1 MCFAKNRILRTMKKK
16 RGPLVRVYDYDADTL
31 LLFFLCPP
39 TNKLTN
45 ETKTTTI
52 PLILLLSSNY
62 FLSLSLS
69 LLFIHQ
75 KRRVTT
81 TKPTTKPTSTST
93 RKVLFSIKR
102 VNGPPP
108 VRVRIRK
115 RKKKKI
121 QFERFKTH
129 NLIIK

>member
-1 MCFAKNRILRTMKKK
+1 MSFAKNRILRTMKKK
-16 RGPLVRVYDYDADTL
+16 RGPLVRVYVRRRHFIIIFSL
-31 LLFFLCPP
+31 SKQ

-45 ETKTTTI
+45 ENNNNSI
-52 PLILLLSSNY
+52 NPSS
-62 FLSLSLS
+62 FFKLLSLSLS

-121 QFERFKTH
+121 QFERFKH

>member
-1 MCFAKNRILRTMKKK
+1 MFFAKNRILRTMKKK
-16 RGPLVRVYDYDADTL
+16 RGPLVRVYHHADTL

-45 ETKTTTI
+45 ENNNNSI
-52 PLILLLSSNY
+52 NPSS
-62 FLSLSLS
+62 FFKLLSLSLS

-121 QFERFKTH
+121 QFERFKH

>member
-1 MCFAKNRILRTMKKK
+1 MKKK

-69 LLFIHQ
+69 SFYTSKAKSNNDKTNNKTNIDID
-75 KRRVTT
+75 
-81 TKPTTKPTSTST
+81 TKSS
-93 RKVLFSIKR
+93 F
-102 VNGPPP
+102 
-108 VRVRIRK
+108 
-115 RKKKKI
+115 
-121 QFERFKTH
+121 
-129 NLIIK
+129 

>member
-16 RGPLVRVYDYDADTL
+16 RGPPVRVYDYDADTL

-45 ETKTTTI
+45 KNNDNSI
-52 PLILLLSSNY
+52 NPSS
-62 FLSLSLS
+62 FFKLLSLSLS

-108 VRVRIRK
+108 VRVRIKK

-121 QFERFKTH
+121 QFERFKH